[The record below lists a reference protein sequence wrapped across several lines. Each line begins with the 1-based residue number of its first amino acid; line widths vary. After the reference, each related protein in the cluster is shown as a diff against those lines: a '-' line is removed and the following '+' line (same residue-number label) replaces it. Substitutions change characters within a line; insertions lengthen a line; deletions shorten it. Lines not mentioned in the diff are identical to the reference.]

1 MGRTLPTT
9 RITFGRVEAEWAPY
23 RRALRDRERDAFD
36 AVMKKA
42 RLHASAS
49 SFALEATP
57 LETVFMS
64 VLVEQEMELAELRER
79 VDKLTRKS
87 DGG

>member
-1 MGRTLPTT
+1 MSMGA
-9 RITFGRVEAEWAPY
+9 VESGWAPY
-23 RRALRDRERDAFD
+23 RRALRDREREAFD

-49 SFALEATP
+49 SFALDASP
-57 LETVFMS
+57 IETVFMS
-64 VLVEQEMELAELRER
+64 VLLEQEMELTDLRKR
-79 VDKLTRKS
+79 VEDLSRKI